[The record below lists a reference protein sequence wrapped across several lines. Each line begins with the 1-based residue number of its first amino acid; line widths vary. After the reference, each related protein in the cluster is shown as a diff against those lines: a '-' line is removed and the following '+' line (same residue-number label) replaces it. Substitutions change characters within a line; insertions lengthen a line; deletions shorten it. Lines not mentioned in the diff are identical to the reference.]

1 MAYLQRSA
9 GLRIPRKATS
19 ILERT
24 PDEKGNRS
32 ERDEI
37 GAVPPREEQTCRQPW
52 KQHEKL
58 MLDVERPGK
67 KTEYSHFSPA
77 DYLNVGLA
85 RREVQTSTWWA
96 ETHWART
103 LLEQMCH
110 CRSQLCPGVAEKQA
124 LNT

>member
-9 GLRIPRKATS
+9 GFRIPRKATS

-37 GAVPPREEQTCRQPW
+37 GAVPPREEQTRRQPW
-52 KQHEKL
+52 KQHKKL
-58 MLDVERPGK
+58 VLDVERPGK
-67 KTEYSHFSPA
+67 KTEYSYFSP

-85 RREVQTSTWWA
+85 RWEVQTSTWWA
-96 ETHWART
+96 ETRCART
-103 LLEQMCH
+103 LLEQIRH
-110 CRSQLCPGVAEKQA
+110 CRSQLWPGIAEKQA